1 MNLVINDTWSLYH
14 HCPMDE
20 DWTYKSYLKLKDISD
35 TDAFWMANQA
45 IQESFTNGIYFL
57 MREHIFPCWDDEYN
71 VSGGCFA
78 MKILKKDCHAFW
90 EKICINLL
98 GENTLKEEKRHLWE
112 NINGISVSPKKYFC
126 IVKIWVK
133 NNNVIEEGDLNIPTG
148 YHGDILY
155 KSNF

>member
-1 MNLVINDTWSLYH
+1 
-14 HCPMDE
+14 
-20 DWTYKSYLKLKDISD
+20 
-35 TDAFWMANQA
+35 
-45 IQESFTNGIYFL
+45 

-78 MKILKKDCHAFW
+78 MKILKKDCHDFW

-133 NNNVIEEGDLNIPTG
+133 NNNVIEESDLNIPTG